1 LVDDGFI
8 RTLGESDDPL
18 MAVWAEMP
26 RACAVQVMPE
36 DLRSWYDERE
46 EALNLLERAVYEGYF
61 EAYDELLR
69 VATSDAGRWAE
80 ELLDKCPLVLI
91 ADSLS
96 VREVGLLAARWKPAG
111 RQIRVEGN
119 GFAVVP
125 FPPMTSSLSR
135 SRNRPPHPR
144 PRKRARPL

>member
-1 LVDDGFI
+1 LIDGGFI

-26 RACAVQVMPE
+26 RACAVEVMPE

-80 ELLDKCPLVLI
+80 ELLDKCPLVII